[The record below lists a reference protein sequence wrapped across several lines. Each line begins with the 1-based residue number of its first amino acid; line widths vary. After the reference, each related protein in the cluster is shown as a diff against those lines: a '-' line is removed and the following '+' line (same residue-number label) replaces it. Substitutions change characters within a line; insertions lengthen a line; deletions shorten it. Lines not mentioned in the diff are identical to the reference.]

1 MDTAFFLKRQNKDPN
16 AGWTSFNEKYFK
28 TDPDV
33 STVGY
38 MPIILTLAHD
48 VNFLNTV
55 MQRIA
60 QVAES
65 FNQKYFVL
73 TVDQALFPLLMELK

>member
-1 MDTAFFLKRQNKDPN
+1 
-16 AGWTSFNEKYFK
+16 
-28 TDPDV
+28 
-33 STVGY
+33 
-38 MPIILTLAHD
+38 MPITLTLAHD

-65 FNQKYFVL
+65 FNQKYVVL